1 MSRLL
6 FFLYSW
12 LVFVPLMAATT
23 LICGL
28 ICLVL
33 VPFLPADRVA
43 RYSAVPWAKLCLL
56 YSGVRVDL
64 YGRHHLQ
71 PGQSYVIVANHLSQF
86 DIFVLYGYL
95 GMDFRWVMKHELR
108 KVPVIGICCEKLG
121 HIFIN
126 RSDQQAAI
134 ASLDDAKA
142 RLSNGASVLFF
153 PEGTRSRDGHL
164 KPFKKG
170 AFKMAQELQLPVL
183 PVTLTGT
190 WHILPPGTLRLQPG
204 HQATLTLH
212 APLPVN
218 SHDDTE
224 LQRLMA
230 CSRDAIAAPLEQTSP
245 EALGSL

>member
-12 LVFVPLMAATT
+12 LVFVPLMATTT
-23 LICGL
+23 LVCG
-28 ICLVL
+28 IVCLAL

-43 RYSAVPWAKLCLL
+43 RYTAVPWAKLCLL
-56 YSGVRVDL
+56 YSGVRVDI

-108 KVPVIGICCEKLG
+108 KVPIIGICCEKLG

-126 RSDQQAAI
+126 RSDKDAAI
-134 ASLDDAKA
+134 ASLNDARA

-153 PEGTRSRDGHL
+153 PEGTRSRNGQL

-170 AFKMAQELQLPVL
+170 AFKMAQELQLPIL

-190 WHILPPGTLRLQPG
+190 FEILPPGTIRLQPG

-212 APLPVN
+212 APLPVRG
-218 SHDDTE
+218 HDDGE
-224 LQRLMA
+224 VLKLMQL
-230 CSRDAIAAPLEQTSP
+230 SHDAIAVPLAEPCPQ
-245 EALGSL
+245 ALA

>member
-6 FFLYSW
+6 FILYSW
-12 LVFVPLMAATT
+12 LIFVPLMAATT
-23 LICGL
+23 LILGL
-28 ICLVL
+28 VCLVL

-43 RYSAVPWAKLCLL
+43 RYTAVPWAKLCLL
-56 YSGVRVDL
+56 YSGVRVDI

-108 KVPVIGICCEKLG
+108 KLPIIGICCEKLG

-126 RSDQQAAI
+126 RSDNQAAI
-134 ASLDDAKA
+134 ASLKAARA
-142 RLSNGASVLFF
+142 RLSNGASVVFF
-153 PEGTRSRDGHL
+153 PEGTRSRNGQL

-183 PVTLTGT
+183 PVTITGT
-190 WHILPPGTLRLQPG
+190 YEILPPGTLRLQPG

-218 SHDDTE
+218 GHDEAE

-230 CSRDAIAAPLEQTSP
+230 LSHDAIAVPLGDPCP
-245 EALGSL
+245 EAIA

>member
-6 FFLYSW
+6 FFIYSW
-12 LVFVPLMAATT
+12 LVFVPLMAITT
-23 LICGL
+23 LVCGL
-28 ICLVL
+28 LCLAL
-33 VPFLPADRVA
+33 VPFLPADQVA
-43 RYSAVPWAKLCLL
+43 RYTAVPWARLCLL
-56 YSGVRVDL
+56 YSGVRVDI
-64 YGRHHLQ
+64 YGQHHLQ
-71 PGQSYVIVANHLSQF
+71 PKQSYVIVANHLSQF

-126 RSDQQAAI
+126 RSDSQAAI
-134 ASLDDAKA
+134 ASLNAARA
-142 RLSNGASVLFF
+142 RLSNGASVVFF
-153 PEGTRSRDGHL
+153 PEGTRSRDGQL

-190 WHILPPGTLRLQPG
+190 FDILPPGTIRLQPG

-212 APLPVN
+212 APLAVTG
-218 SHDDTE
+218 HDENE
-224 LQRLMA
+224 LQSLMQRSHA
-230 CSRDAIAAPLEQTSP
+230 AIAAPLTEPCPQ
-245 EALGSL
+245 ALA

>member
-23 LICGL
+23 LVCGL
-28 ICLVL
+28 LCLAL

-43 RYSAVPWAKLCLL
+43 RYTAVPWAKLCLL
-56 YSGVRVDL
+56 YSGVRVDV
-64 YGRHHLQ
+64 YGRHHLE
-71 PGQSYVIVANHLSQF
+71 PGQSYVVVANHLSQF

-108 KVPVIGICCEKLG
+108 KVPIIGICCEKLG

-134 ASLDDAKA
+134 ASLNAARA
-142 RLSNGASVLFF
+142 RLNNGASVLFF
-153 PEGTRSRDGHL
+153 PEGTRSRNGQL

-170 AFKMAQELQLPVL
+170 AFKMAQDLQLPVL
-183 PVTLTGT
+183 PVTLNGT
-190 WHILPPGTLRLQPG
+190 FEILSPGTIRLQPG
-204 HQATLTLH
+204 HQASLTLH
-212 APLPVN
+212 APLPVRGHDEAELLKLMTL
-218 SHDDTE
+218 SHE
-224 LQRLMA
+224 
-230 CSRDAIAAPLEQTSP
+230 AIAAPLAEPLPQ
-245 EALGSL
+245 ALA

>member
-23 LICGL
+23 LVCGVL
-28 ICLVL
+28 CLML

-43 RYSAVPWAKLCLL
+43 RYTAVPWAKLCLL
-56 YSGVRVDL
+56 YSGVRVDI
-64 YGRHHLQ
+64 YGRHNLQ
-71 PGQSYVIVANHLSQF
+71 PGQSYVVVANHLSQF

-108 KVPVIGICCEKLG
+108 KLPIIGICCEKLG

-126 RSDQQAAI
+126 RSDKQAAI
-134 ASLDDAKA
+134 ASLNEARA

-153 PEGTRSRDGHL
+153 PEGTRSRNGQL

-170 AFKMAQELQLPVL
+170 AFKMAQELQLPIL

-190 WHILPPGTLRLQPG
+190 FEILPPGTIRLQPG

-212 APLPVN
+212 PPLPV
-218 SHDDTE
+218 SGHDDAE
-224 LQRLMA
+224 LLKLMQL
-230 CSRDAIAAPLEQTSP
+230 SQSAIAAPLLQP
-245 EALGSL
+245 CPQALA

>member
-6 FFLYSW
+6 FLLYSW
-12 LVFVPLMAATT
+12 LIFVPLMLATT

-28 ICLVL
+28 VCLIL

-56 YSGVRVDL
+56 YSGVRVDI
-64 YGRHHLQ
+64 YGRHNLQ

-108 KVPVIGICCEKLG
+108 KVPIIGICCEKLG

-126 RSDQQAAI
+126 RSDKQAAI
-134 ASLDDAKA
+134 ASLNAAKA
-142 RLSNGASVLFF
+142 RLNNGASVLFF
-153 PEGTRSRDGHL
+153 PEGTRSRNGQL

-190 WHILPPGTLRLQPG
+190 FEILPAGTLRLQPG
-204 HQATLTLH
+204 HQASLTLH
-212 APLPVN
+212 APLPVTGQDEAELERLIQL
-218 SHDDTE
+218 SH
-224 LQRLMA
+224 
-230 CSRDAIAAPLEQTSP
+230 DAIAAPLAQP
-245 EALGSL
+245 CPQVLA

>member
-1 MSRLL
+1 MTRL
-6 FFLYSW
+6 FYFLYSW
-12 LVFVPLMAATT
+12 LIFVPLMAATT
-23 LICGL
+23 LVCGA
-28 ICLVL
+28 ICLAL

-43 RYSAVPWAKLCLL
+43 RYSAVPWARLCLL
-56 YSGVRVDL
+56 YSGVRVDQF
-64 YGRHHLQ
+64 GHHNLQ

-95 GMDFRWVMKHELR
+95 GVDFRWVMKHELR

-126 RSDQQAAI
+126 RSDRDAAI
-134 ASLDDAKA
+134 ASLNEARV
-142 RLSNGASVLFF
+142 RLSHGASVLFF
-153 PEGTRSRDGHL
+153 PEGTRSRDGQL

-190 WHILPPGTLRLQPG
+190 FDILPPGTARLQPG

-212 APLPVN
+212 APQPIPRNEEDV
-218 SHDDTE
+218 D
-224 LQRLMA
+224 RLMKTCHVLVAQPLTHA
-230 CSRDAIAAPLEQTSP
+230 CPQ
-245 EALGSL
+245 ALV